1 MYLKI
6 VTQKKTSFSANCL
19 FKQMNLQTDNQSDED
34 GFEDGFAL
42 KMTSTLIQS
51 LYGWRVSK

>member
-6 VTQKKTSFSANCL
+6 VTQKKHHFLLIVYS
-19 FKQMNLQTDNQSDED
+19 KQMNLQTDNQSDEY